1 MFLKN
6 VMGGGK
12 WCGKYTLE
20 LYILHLHIYGLILK
34 SHPYGTNEYWGINFE
49 FLEISTAVILSLLLC
64 YPVHWI
70 SHLIC
75 DKIRL

>member
-1 MFLKN
+1 MSW
-6 VMGGGK
+6 GGVK

-34 SHPYGTNEYWGINFE
+34 SHPYVTNEYWGINFE